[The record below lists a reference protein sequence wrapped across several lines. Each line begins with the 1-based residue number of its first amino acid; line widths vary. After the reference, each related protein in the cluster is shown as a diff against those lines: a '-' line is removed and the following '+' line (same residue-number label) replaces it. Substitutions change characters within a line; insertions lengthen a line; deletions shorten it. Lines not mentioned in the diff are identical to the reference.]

1 LKKIISVGLL
11 LFVFLFTFAI
21 HASAH
26 PGRTDAKGGHTCRTN
41 CEKWGLKYGE
51 YHYHTGGSNS
61 SNNTVRDS
69 NTNSSSKSSY
79 TQPQKKAAYQ
89 SADVTV
95 YFNGEKLN
103 FDTNPIKIN
112 NTILV
117 SMRKIFE
124 ALNASVQWD
133 ASSQTVTA
141 TKDDTEI
148 KITIGSN
155 TAYINGSSVSLVE
168 PAVIVDGSTMVP
180 LRFVS
185 ESLGATV
192 EWDNSTQP
200 IKITN

>member
-1 LKKIISVGLL
+1 VHLL
-11 LFVFLFTFAI
+11 
-21 HASAH
+21 
-26 PGRTDAKGGHTCRTN
+26 
-41 CEKWGLKYGE
+41 
-51 YHYHTGGSNS
+51 
-61 SNNTVRDS
+61 TVELG
-69 NTNSSSKSSY
+69 
-79 TQPQKKAAYQ
+79 
-89 SADVTV
+89 
-95 YFNGEKLN
+95 F
-103 FDTNPIKIN
+103 
-112 NTILV
+112 
-117 SMRKIFE
+117 
-124 ALNASVQWD
+124 NASVQWD